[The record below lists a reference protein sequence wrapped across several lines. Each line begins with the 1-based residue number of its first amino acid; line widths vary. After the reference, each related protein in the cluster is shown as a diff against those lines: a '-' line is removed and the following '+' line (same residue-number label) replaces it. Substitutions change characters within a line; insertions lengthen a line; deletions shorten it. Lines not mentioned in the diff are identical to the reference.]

1 MMDERLRQLVAGYVD
16 GELSGE
22 ELAAFKRELSTNA
35 ELRAEVEEFKKIK
48 EVTGAMTY
56 ADLPDEVWDTYWSSL
71 YRKTE
76 RGLGWILFSAS
87 VIVLLAF
94 GAWQAFSGL
103 WANPD
108 TPLWLKLGASGGA
121 LGVIILLVSYGRE
134 RLFAY
139 KRERYSEVEK

>member
-16 GELSGE
+16 GELSGD
-22 ELAAFKRELSTNA
+22 ELAAFKQELSTNA
-35 ELRAEVEEFKKIK
+35 ELRAEVEEFKRIK

-76 RGLGWILFSAS
+76 RGLGWILFSTS

-94 GAWQAFSGL
+94 GTWQAFSGL